1 VITATTPKGERR
13 RQALVAAAAEL
24 LLEGGFD
31 AVRHRSVATR
41 ADLPLA
47 STTYYFESLEDLIA
61 RAVEFSG
68 NAELDAMRRRVGEV
82 PHRRRGTDATVD
94 LVLDL
99 LVGADGPDEYA
110 RGRLIARYERSVA
123 SARHPELREVQL
135 RLRAQLEEVLADV
148 LRRSDRVVR
157 AEQLRRLVA
166 MVDGAVV
173 AALTELDPQPRRM
186 ARGALLELIDMIAPP
201 APQHPM
207 PPHAVPSHPALSRT
221 MQPHPGPP
229 QEPWQQGGR
238 RSLD

>member
-1 VITATTPKGERR
+1 MITATTPKGERR

-41 ADLPLA
+41 AELPLA

-68 NAELDAMRRRVGEV
+68 NAELEAMRRRIGEV
-82 PHRRRGTDATVD
+82 THRRRGAEATVD

-99 LVGADGPDEYA
+99 LIGPEGVDEGA
-110 RGRLIARYERSVA
+110 RGRLIARYERTVA

-135 RLRAQLEEVLADV
+135 RLRGQLDELLSDV

-157 AEQLRRLVA
+157 PEQLRRLVA
-166 MVDGAVV
+166 VVDGAVV
-173 AALTELDPQPRRM
+173 AALSESDPQPRRP
-186 ARGALLELIDMIAPP
+186 ARGALLEVIDIVAP
-201 APQHPM
+201 ATH
-207 PPHAVPSHPALSRT
+207 
-221 MQPHPGPP
+221 QPID
-229 QEPWQQGGR
+229 R
-238 RSLD
+238 YRSLD

>member
-68 NAELDAMRRRVGEV
+68 NAELDTMRRRVGEV
-82 PHRRRGTDATVD
+82 THRRRGAEATVD

-99 LVGADGPDEYA
+99 LVGAAGQDE

-135 RLRAQLEEVLADV
+135 RLRGQLEELLADV

-157 AEQLRRLVA
+157 TEQLRRLVA
-166 MVDGAVV
+166 VVDGAVV
-173 AALTELDPQPRRM
+173 SALTESDPQPRRV
-186 ARGALLELIDMIAPP
+186 ARGALLELIDVIAP
-201 APQHPM
+201 QC
-207 PPHAVPSHPALSRT
+207 
-221 MQPHPGPP
+221 
-229 QEPWQQGGR
+229 
-238 RSLD
+238 

>member
-1 VITATTPKGERR
+1 MITATTPKGERR

-41 ADLPLA
+41 AELPLA

-68 NAELDAMRRRVGEV
+68 NAELEAMRRRVGEV
-82 PHRRRGTDATVD
+82 THRRRGAEATVD

-99 LVGADGPDEYA
+99 LIGSDGVDDGA
-110 RGRLIARYERSVA
+110 RGRLIARYERTVA

-135 RLRAQLEEVLADV
+135 RLRGQLDELLADV
-148 LRRSDRVVR
+148 LRRSDRIVR
-157 AEQLRRLVA
+157 PEQLRRLVA
-166 MVDGAVV
+166 VVDGAAV
-173 AALTELDPQPRRM
+173 AALSEPDPQPRRL
-186 ARGALLELIDMIAPP
+186 ARGALLEVIDIVAP
-201 APQHPM
+201 ATHQPM
-207 PPHAVPSHPALSRT
+207 DRY
-221 MQPHPGPP
+221 
-229 QEPWQQGGR
+229 

>member
-1 VITATTPKGERR
+1 MITATTPKGERR

-82 PHRRRGTDATVD
+82 SHRRRGAEATVD
-94 LVLDL
+94 LLLDL
-99 LVGADGPDEYA
+99 LVGADGHDENPSLEAHRNHGAPRTSPD
-110 RGRLIARYERSVA
+110 RLGQLIARYERSVA

-135 RLRAQLEEVLADV
+135 RLRAQLDELLGDV
-148 LRRSDRVVR
+148 LRRSDRLVR
-157 AEQLRRLVA
+157 HEQVRRLVA
-166 MVDGAVV
+166 VVDGAVV
-173 AALTELDPQPRRM
+173 AALTELDPEPRRM
-186 ARGALLELIDMIAPP
+186 ARGALLEIIDIVAP
-201 APQHPM
+201 ATPQQ
-207 PPHAVPSHPALSRT
+207 VDRYRALDS
-221 MQPHPGPP
+221 
-229 QEPWQQGGR
+229 
-238 RSLD
+238 